1 MLLLSNAFPRDRRLI
16 LPATESLI
24 RIPIMRP
31 SRRAAVAVAAIPW
44 LDYCGSHVHES
55 DATTSAKAMMV

>member
-1 MLLLSNAFPRDRRLI
+1 MLLLSNAFPRDRRRI

-24 RIPIMRP
+24 RILITRP
-31 SRRAAVAVAAIPW
+31 SRRAAVAAVATPW
-44 LDYCGSHVHES
+44 LDCCGSHVHES